1 VPPPVR
7 SASVAFAAASSATGR
22 RTARCRAPRRT
33 PMMTGPARGRRA
45 TLHVPLR
52 RVHARLLHVQRRLRC
67 NALRTVRRR
76 NALLQGRSKMED
88 RRGAPRR
95 ALMMR

>member
-1 VPPPVR
+1 MVVPMHREDLGWQV
-7 SASVAFAAASSATGR
+7 
-22 RTARCRAPRRT
+22 
-33 PMMTGPARGRRA
+33 
-45 TLHVPLR
+45 
-52 RVHARLLHVQRRLRC
+52 VHGANGFRDFR
-67 NALRTVRRR
+67 RTVRRR